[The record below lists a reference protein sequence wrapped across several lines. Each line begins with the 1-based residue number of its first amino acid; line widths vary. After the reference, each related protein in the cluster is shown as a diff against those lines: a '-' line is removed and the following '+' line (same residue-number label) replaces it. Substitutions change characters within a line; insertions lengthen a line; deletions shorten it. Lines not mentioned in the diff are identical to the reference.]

1 MNSRV
6 VAIAGISVAIISI
19 GGWWYWPSGDPPGG
33 GDVRPG
39 SSGHDAWLAVDA
51 ALSERL
57 KKLEQT
63 PGDGVGWALLARSYA
78 EAGRHPE
85 AVPIYER
92 AMKLIPDDPQ
102 LLADFADSLGM
113 LQGRRLEGRPQ
124 QLIQRALTIDPSRV
138 KALMLAGTMA
148 FDRKEFAQAV
158 KYWERAGANLPAEGA
173 GALRQELLANIAEA
187 NGLAGGISTEVKA
200 STVPTPN
207 TVGGEAVAIT
217 GTVTIASELAGK
229 GSPADTLFVFARRVS
244 GPPMPVA
251 IVRAAKRDVPFTFR
265 LDDSNSPM
273 PARKLSEAGDV
284 MIVAR
289 LSKSGE
295 AMPGSGDLEGISRA
309 VRVGAEKVTVV
320 INRELP

>member
-1 MNSRV
+1 MNSRTAV
-6 VAIAGISVAIISI
+6 IAATSIVIIAI
-19 GGWWYWPSGDPPGG
+19 GGWWYWKSGDLPGA

-39 SSGHDAWLAVDA
+39 STGYDARPAVDA

-57 KKLEQT
+57 KKLEQA

-78 EAGRHPE
+78 EAGRHTE

-102 LLADFADSLGM
+102 LLADFADTLGM
-113 LQGRRLEGRPQ
+113 LQGRKLEGRPQ
-124 QLIQRALTIDPSRV
+124 QLIQRALKIDPNRV

-148 FDRKEFAQAV
+148 FDRKEFGQAV
-158 KYWERAGANLPAEGA
+158 KYWERAGANLPVEGA
-173 GALRQELLANIAEA
+173 EALRRELLANIAEA
-187 NGLAGGISTEVKA
+187 NGLAGGPSTEVKA
-200 STVPTPN
+200 PTVPPQN
-207 TVGGEAVAIT
+207 KGGGRAAAIT
-217 GTVTIASELAGK
+217 GTVTMAPELSGK
-229 GSPADTLFVFARRVS
+229 GNPADILFIFARSVS

-251 IVRAAKRDVPFTFR
+251 IVRAAKRDLPFTFR

-273 PARKLSEAGDV
+273 PVRKLSEVGDV
-284 MIVAR
+284 AIVAR

-295 AMPGSGDLEGISRA
+295 AMPKSGDLEGMSRV
-309 VRVGAEKVTVV
+309 VRIGAEKVTVV

>member
-1 MNSRV
+1 MNSRIIV
-6 VAIAGISVAIISI
+6 IAVTSIVIIVI
-19 GGWWYWPSGDPPGG
+19 GGWWYWKSGDLPGA

-39 SSGHDAWLAVDA
+39 STGYDARPAVDA

-57 KKLEQT
+57 KKLEQA

-78 EAGRHPE
+78 EAGRHAE

-102 LLADFADSLGM
+102 LLADFADTLGM
-113 LQGRRLEGRPQ
+113 LQGRQLEGRPQ
-124 QLIQRALTIDPSRV
+124 QLIQRALKIDPNRV
-138 KALMLAGTMA
+138 KALMLAGTIA
-148 FDRKEFAQAV
+148 FDRKEFGQAV
-158 KYWERAGANLPAEGA
+158 TYWERAGANLPAEGA
-173 GALRQELLANIAEA
+173 GTLRQELLANIAEA
-187 NGLAGGISTEVKA
+187 NGLAGGTSTEGQA
-200 STVPTPN
+200 STISPSNKT
-207 TVGGEAVAIT
+207 GGQAAAIT
-217 GTVTIASELAGK
+217 GTVTMAPELSGK
-229 GSPADTLFVFARRVS
+229 GSPADILFIFARSVS

-251 IVRAAKRDVPFTFR
+251 VVRTAKRDLPFTFR

-284 MIVAR
+284 VIVAR

-295 AMPGSGDLEGISRA
+295 AMPKSGDLEGMSPA
-309 VRVGAEKVTVV
+309 VRMGAEKVTVV